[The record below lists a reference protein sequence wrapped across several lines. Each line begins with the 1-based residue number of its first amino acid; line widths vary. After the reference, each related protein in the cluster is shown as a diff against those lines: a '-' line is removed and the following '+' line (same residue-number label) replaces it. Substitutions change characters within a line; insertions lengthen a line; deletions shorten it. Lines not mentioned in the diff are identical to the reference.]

1 MVAGAVLVTLAL
13 GVLLT
18 SVHAVDQAATT
29 AQDFVGGLSRNLAP
43 SGASPVMPSSTPSA
57 APSAAP
63 STFITLSI
71 TPVSSRSR
79 RSSEATTPVVTSGTH
94 RHRH

>member
-29 AQDFVGGLSRNLAP
+29 AQDFVGRLARNLAP
-43 SGASPVMPSSTPSA
+43 SGASPATPSSTPSGV
-57 APSAAP
+57 PSAAP
-63 STFITLSI
+63 SSFVALSI

-79 RSSEATTPVVTSGTH
+79 RSSEAATPVVTSGSH